1 MENPAHYVF
10 LIYIMFE
17 RLMKMKK
24 ILFFP
29 LLRMPSGHHQVA
41 DTIAE
46 YIESYAEGIECKKID
61 LLSEWNPLVESIVT
75 KTYLEWIHYMPETYA
90 WVYKQMACKSKT
102 NRSYKYYEFLFL
114 RKMRT
119 ILVEEN
125 PDLIICTHGFPSY
138 ILNQLKNNKECDIP
152 VINVY
157 TDFFINDVWGKSDI
171 DYHFVPTE
179 AAKKELVKK
188 HHLSDARVFVT
199 GIPVSRQFY
208 QVNKDTEKKNN
219 KKRVLVSGGS
229 VGLGNIFQLLT
240 QTRND
245 DIEYFVLCGK
255 NKNLYQKIVNLNCN
269 NIHPLS
275 YISSREKMNELYDKV
290 DAVITKPGGVTISEA
305 LKKELPI
312 FIHSALPGQEE
323 INLKLLVELGLV
335 QVLEEN
341 LLIEDQLINYFND
354 PALVDRF
361 SHALQQ
367 YLVEVSSGHPVT
379 VSSFIHSLMDSSN
392 ASLNRRCIL

>member
-1 MENPAHYVF
+1 MENPSHYVF
-10 LIYIMFE
+10 LIYILFE

-24 ILFFP
+24 VLFLP

-46 YIESYAEGIECKKID
+46 YLGEGIECKKID
-61 LLSEWNPLVESIVT
+61 LLSEWNPLLESVVT

-114 RKMRT
+114 KKMRK
-119 ILVEEN
+119 IVAEEN

-138 ILNQLKNNKECDIP
+138 ILNQLKNHKECDIP

-157 TDFFINDVWGKSDI
+157 TDFFINDVWGKSKI

-188 HHLSDARVFVT
+188 HHLSEARVLVT

-208 QVNKDTEKKNN
+208 RSNKATEKKRN
-219 KKRVLVSGGS
+219 KIRVLVSGGS
-229 VGLGNIFQLLT
+229 VGLGNIFGLLT

-255 NKNLYQKIVNLNCN
+255 NKNLYEKIVNLNCN

-275 YISSREKMNELYDKV
+275 YISSRERMNDLYDTV

-312 FIHSALPGQEE
+312 FVHSALPGQEE
-323 INLKLLVELGLV
+323 INLKLLVEIGLV
-335 QVLEEN
+335 KILEEKQS
-341 LLIEDQLINYFND
+341 IGEQLNNHFSD
-354 PALVDRF
+354 PTLVDGF

-367 YLVEVSSGHPVT
+367 YLVEVSSGHPIT
-379 VSSFIHSLMDSSN
+379 VSSFIHSLMDTPN
-392 ASLNRRCIL
+392 ASLNGRCIL

>member
-1 MENPAHYVF
+1 
-10 LIYIMFE
+10 
-17 RLMKMKK
+17 MKK
-24 ILFFP
+24 VLFFP

-41 DTIAE
+41 DTVAE
-46 YIESYAEGIECKKID
+46 YLEKYEGDIECKKID

-90 WVYKQMACKSKT
+90 WVYKQMACKANT

-114 RKMRT
+114 KKMKR
-119 ILVEEN
+119 ILEEEN

-138 ILNQLKNNKECDIP
+138 ILNQLKNKNECDIP

-157 TDFFINDVWGKSDI
+157 TDFFINDVWGKRNI

-179 AAKKELVKK
+179 DAKIELIKK
-188 HHLSDARVFVT
+188 YKLSEASVSVT

-208 QVNKDTEKKNN
+208 QVKKNPEKKSH
-219 KKRVLVSGGS
+219 KIRVLVSGGS

-240 QTRND
+240 QTRKD

-255 NKNLYQKIVNLNCN
+255 NKNLYQKIANLNCN

-323 INLKLLVELGLV
+323 INLKLLAELKLV
-335 QVLEEN
+335 QLLEADQ
-341 LLIEDQLINYFND
+341 LIEDQLINYFNN
-354 PALVDRF
+354 PELVSGF
-361 SHALQQ
+361 NHALQE
-367 YLVEVSSGHPVT
+367 YLIEVSSGHPVKI
-379 VSSFIHSLMDSSN
+379 SSFIHSLMNSTN
-392 ASLNRRCIL
+392 TSLNRRCVL